1 MRRLKSAAL
10 KKLPPVAVVLAACGL
25 LVGTAFGQV
34 QKYDSKATIGVAL
47 PLYHG
52 KVKADVP
59 RCVRNR
65 RVRLFERA
73 PGPDTKVGGDRTNRR
88 GRWKVEVPVDE
99 LEPQD
104 RFYAKARRKLNIVSG
119 EGYVCRGD
127 RSKTVTF
134 VGD

>member
-1 MRRLKSAAL
+1 MTQSGWLATAIAL
-10 KKLPPVAVVLAACGL
+10 
-25 LVGTAFGQV
+25 
-34 QKYDSKATIGVAL
+34 GVAL
-47 PLYHG
+47 AVTTGDALAQVSKHDSKLTIGIAVPLYHG
-52 KVKADVP
+52 KVKSEAP
-59 RCVRNR
+59 KCLRGR
-65 RVRLFERA
+65 RVTLLERR
-73 PGPDTKVGGDRTNRR
+73 PGPDRKVGRDRTSRR
-88 GRWKVEVPVDE
+88 GRWVVKVSLDE